1 MPNVHPQPSA
11 LPPRAD
17 RRATPN
23 PATEAPITH
32 VEELLAALLLVLTL
46 SWSMLPSG
54 LSWNFNRLGEDL
66 TGGSVVVQLQ
76 WTSLFVLAGAL
87 CLFRFEKFQQVIFG
101 LNPFLVA
108 ILLFSLANASWS
120 VLPIVTLKKVVQLIG
135 LLMIAV
141 ALQVTEMSRT
151 RWLKLAFG
159 TLLAVQV
166 ASVLA
171 VLLVP
176 DIAIEYT
183 GMADG
188 AWEGGAWRGV
198 TDQKNMY
205 GTVTAYAT
213 FMWVCLFVSPKNRIS
228 PLLFLVVLGFCG
240 FNLLMTKSTTSLL
253 MATLSSGLFI
263 LLRRKYVA
271 DDFVFSR
278 AFLIVGG
285 LILIYLHVLYVVQGR
300 LPTWDEFFKPVADLL
315 GKRTDISGRFDIW
328 GMVLE
333 EIDKHPWLGVGFG
346 AFWMGTGSASQ
357 SIIDRLYWLPFQAHN
372 GYLDIYNELG
382 IIGLGL
388 FAGFILAHVITLMR
402 LSRFSR
408 EASAFHG
415 ALLLTV
421 MAHNVTESTL
431 FHGLNL
437 LFILVVF
444 SSVAA
449 TTQLRRFRQR
459 EALPQ
464 G

>member
-278 AFLIVGG
+278 AFL
-285 LILIYLHVLYVVQGR
+285 
-300 LPTWDEFFKPVADLL
+300 
-315 GKRTDISGRFDIW
+315 
-328 GMVLE
+328 
-333 EIDKHPWLGVGFG
+333 
-346 AFWMGTGSASQ
+346 MGTGSASQ

-421 MAHNVTESTL
+421 MDHEATESTL